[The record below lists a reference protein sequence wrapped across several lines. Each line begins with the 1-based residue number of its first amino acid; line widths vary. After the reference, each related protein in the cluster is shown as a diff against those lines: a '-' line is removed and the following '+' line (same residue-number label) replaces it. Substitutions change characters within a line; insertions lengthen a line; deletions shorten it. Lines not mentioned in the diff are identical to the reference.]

1 MADEKKRII
10 NETTDTALASSGD
23 YVIVDSQTEGTR
35 KFDLGAGLAAIDTA
49 LDTKVDK
56 VTGKGLSTED
66 YTTAEKTKLSGIE
79 AQANKTVLDTELATT
94 GKAADAKATGD
105 QISQLKEDL
114 TTESKYQMLLCDEV
128 PDTVQ
133 VYTFSGGSV
142 SRVAHN
148 RSNTAIR
155 TDVFTYTDN
164 TITEVRTLNTGESLT
179 IVTNLTTLETTVT
192 YAAA

>member
-10 NETTDTALASSGD
+10 NETTDAALASSGD

-49 LDTKVDK
+49 LGTKVDK

-79 AQANKTVLDTELATT
+79 AQANKTVLDTELATA

-114 TTESKYQMLLCDEV
+114 NDITM
-128 PDTVQ
+128 
-133 VYTFSGGSV
+133 VYDSANKKIV
-142 SRVAHN
+142 
-148 RSNTAIR
+148 
-155 TDVFTYTDN
+155 
-164 TITEVRTLNTGESLT
+164 ITLPEAV
-179 IVTNLTTLETTVT
+179 
-192 YAAA
+192 